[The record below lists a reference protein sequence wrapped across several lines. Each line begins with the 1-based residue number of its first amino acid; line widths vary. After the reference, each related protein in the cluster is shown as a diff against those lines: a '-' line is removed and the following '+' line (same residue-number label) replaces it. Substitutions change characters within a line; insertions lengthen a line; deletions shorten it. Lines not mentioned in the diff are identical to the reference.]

1 MYRRILVAVD
11 GSPTS
16 ERALEEAM
24 GLARAL
30 DGRLRLVHAVDE
42 VTWTWEGEW
51 VNPRELWDAMARGG
65 QALLERLAARVREA
79 GLEVDTRLVEITTPG
94 QRPAEAVVKEAEA
107 WPADLIVAG
116 THGRRG
122 LSHFLLGSVAE
133 GIVRLATRPVL
144 LVRAPAGRRNG

>member
-1 MYRRILVAVD
+1 MYKRILVAID

-30 DGRLRLVHAVDE
+30 GAQLRLVHAVDE
-42 VTWTWEGEW
+42 VTWNWEGEW
-51 VNPRELWDAMARGG
+51 INPQELWDAMAKGG
-65 QALLERLAARVREA
+65 KALLDARVERVKAA
-79 GLEVDTRLVEITTPG
+79 GLEADSQLIEITTAG
-94 QRPAEAVVKEAEA
+94 QRLSEAIVQAAES

-122 LSHFLLGSVAE
+122 LSHLLLGSVAE
-133 GIVRLATRPVL
+133 GIVRVASKPVL
-144 LVRAPAGRRNG
+144 LVRGSGKARA